1 MSNKANR
8 FRGNKFNAKKAV
20 CRNEHTHD
28 SKKEATRCDE
38 LHTLLAHGLI
48 ADLTIQPQYWFVIN
62 GKQVKHANGRRVG
75 YRPDFNYVMK
85 GIECVEDCKG
95 FITADYTLRKA
106 IFKALFPHIEFIES

>member
-1 MSNKANR
+1 MSRNVSPIKR
-8 FRGNKFNAKKAV
+8 NKFGAKKTV
-20 CRNEHTHD
+20 CAHGHTHD
-28 SKKEATRCDE
+28 SRKEASRCDQ
-38 LHTLLAHGLI
+38 LHHMQANDEI
-48 ADLTIQPQYWFVIN
+48 SDLEIQPQYWFVIN

-85 GIECVEDCKG
+85 GIEVVEDCKG